1 MACYVIQ
8 HSSNLGVGHST
19 VNPTTN
25 SGIDTKWKSQA
36 NLVEKLTPSSGVSQT
51 NVSMTQQEK
60 KSVILLEPNSIPQ
73 SNQVFH

>member
-8 HSSNLGVGHST
+8 HSSNLVVGHST

-51 NVSMTQQEK
+51 NVSMTLPTIQFVK
-60 KSVILLEPNSIPQ
+60 LL
-73 SNQVFH
+73 F